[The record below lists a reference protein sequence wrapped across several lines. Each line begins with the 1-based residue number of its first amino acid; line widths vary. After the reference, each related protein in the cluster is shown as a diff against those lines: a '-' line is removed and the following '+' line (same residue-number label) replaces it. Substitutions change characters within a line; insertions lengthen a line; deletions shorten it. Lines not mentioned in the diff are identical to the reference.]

1 MTGDYFED
9 VLTAYFQGQRD
20 GYSHALNDVENV
32 LDKQAHQWADITPIL
47 KPGMGLGRVID
58 RGLGLCS

>member
-1 MTGDYFED
+1 
-9 VLTAYFQGQRD
+9 
-20 GYSHALNDVENV
+20 V

-47 KPGMGLGRVID
+47 KPGMGLERVID